1 MPRKTCFYNIA
12 NPHTMT
18 IILIILT
25 TQSLT
30 ALSSAL
36 ADNSELI
43 RFISQNE
50 DLRIDVRDLAFLLVT
65 HNFDA
70 VPKKDNVEVHIDDI
84 VYKLVPNGQY
94 SGLANVTVIS

>member
-1 MPRKTCFYNIA
+1 MPRKTCFYNIE

-43 RFISQNE
+43 KFISQNE
-50 DLRIDVRDLAFLLVT
+50 DLRMDVRDLAFLLVT

-70 VPKKDNVEVHIDDI
+70 VPKKDNVEVRIDDI